1 MGHELACALDG
12 EAGEILKIIASED
25 MCNYAALKRALY
37 QRYAPPGQTSH
48 YAVEL
53 WQRKMRNQE
62 HAAEFGNALTKLA
75 RQAYPRHWLE
85 EKVLC
90 GV

>member
-12 EAGEILKIIASED
+12 EAREILRIIASED

-37 QRYAPPGQTSH
+37 QRYAPPGQTSR

-53 WQRKMRNQE
+53 WQRNMRNHQN
-62 HAAEFGNALTKLA
+62 AAEFGNALKKNLPGKLI
-75 RQAYPRHWLE
+75 P
-85 EKVLC
+85 VIC
-90 GV
+90 